1 MGFYQTCFR
10 WYIFV
15 FVFAL
20 AVRKLGLV
28 LIAVRTLEFRGEG
41 EEMVELGIRRRE
53 YGMQV
58 KLRYRSLI

>member
-1 MGFYQTCFR
+1 M
-10 WYIFV
+10 

-41 EEMVELGIRRRE
+41 EEMVELGMRRRE
-53 YGMQV
+53 YEMQV
-58 KLRYRSLI
+58 KLRYRSLL

>member
-10 WYIFV
+10 WYISV

-53 YGMQV
+53 YEMQV
-58 KLRYRSLI
+58 KLRYRSLL

>member
-1 MGFYQTCFR
+1 M
-10 WYIFV
+10 

-28 LIAVRTLEFRGEG
+28 LIAVRTLKFRGEG

-53 YGMQV
+53 YEMQV
-58 KLRYRSLI
+58 KLRYRSLL